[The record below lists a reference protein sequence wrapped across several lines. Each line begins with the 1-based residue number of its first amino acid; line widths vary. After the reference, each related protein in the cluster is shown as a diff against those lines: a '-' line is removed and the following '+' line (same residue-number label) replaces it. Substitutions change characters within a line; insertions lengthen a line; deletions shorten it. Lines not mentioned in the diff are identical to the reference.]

1 MVSKGED
8 PFRTTERVLQTF
20 PLPDLKGKNVL
31 IKPNAARL
39 AFPGEGVTTHPSV
52 VAATIKH
59 LKKQGARR
67 IVIGESC
74 IFGVNAQEA
83 FRVTGMKEISEKSKV
98 ELLDLDQ
105 GAPME
110 IPIPGEG

>member
-1 MVSKGED
+1 MKSFVMVSKGED

-59 LKKQGARR
+59 LKKQRARR

-74 IFGVNAQEA
+74 IFGVDAQEGLSSH
-83 FRVTGMKEISEKSKV
+83 RDERG
-98 ELLDLDQ
+98 L
-105 GAPME
+105 
-110 IPIPGEG
+110 

>member
-1 MVSKGED
+1 MVSKGDD
-8 PFRTTERVLQTF
+8 PFQTTEQVLQKF

-31 IKPNAARL
+31 LKPNAARL

-59 LKKQGARR
+59 LKKQGAGR

-74 IFGVNAQEA
+74 IFGVRCRGGLSSHRDE
-83 FRVTGMKEISEKSKV
+83 G
-98 ELLDLDQ
+98 DL
-105 GAPME
+105 
-110 IPIPGEG
+110 